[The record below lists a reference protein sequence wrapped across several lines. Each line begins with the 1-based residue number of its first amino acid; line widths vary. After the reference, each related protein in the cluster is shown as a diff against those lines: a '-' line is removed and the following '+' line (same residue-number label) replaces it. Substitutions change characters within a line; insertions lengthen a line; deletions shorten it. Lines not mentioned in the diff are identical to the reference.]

1 MDTQIGT
8 RPQIG
13 ALEIHQAY
21 ILASLNWLQQTRS
34 LEMNHVAIE
43 KAEKAKLLGFDHS
56 SVITDAEKYMNNLET
71 FKCYN
76 FFSQNFPGCII
87 LKEEDFINLNV
98 KYGLVSGPL
107 SYYKG
112 DIPEDNLDEIL
123 ATKTTLDSLTDNKY
137 SNRDNALI
145 TNVKVNVRRSST
157 SNPYSHYNFYR
168 EEPVSEGLIFLQY
181 HKKELLA
188 YPFAKYWNGRTE
200 GVTMS
205 HTACKSTDLFIAAPV
220 DDMQQLV
227 SFTETEI
234 RVIPRSIDPFVFQVT
249 PIGVVIYSK
258 WGEEASDAIFD
269 NVNLYKI

>member
-34 LEMNHVAIE
+34 LEMNHVAI
-43 KAEKAKLLGFDHS
+43 EKAKLLGFDHS

-145 TNVKVNVRRSST
+145 TNVKVNVRRS
-157 SNPYSHYNFYR
+157 
-168 EEPVSEGLIFLQY
+168 Q
-181 HKKELLA
+181 
-188 YPFAKYWNGRTE
+188 
-200 GVTMS
+200 
-205 HTACKSTDLFIAAPV
+205 
-220 DDMQQLV
+220 
-227 SFTETEI
+227 
-234 RVIPRSIDPFVFQVT
+234 
-249 PIGVVIYSK
+249 
-258 WGEEASDAIFD
+258 
-269 NVNLYKI
+269 

>member
-43 KAEKAKLLGFDHS
+43 KAEK
-56 SVITDAEKYMNNLET
+56 YMNNLET

-87 LKEEDFINLNV
+87 LKEEDFINL
-98 KYGLVSGPL
+98 
-107 SYYKG
+107 
-112 DIPEDNLDEIL
+112 DEIL
-123 ATKTTLDSLTDNKY
+123 ATKT
-137 SNRDNALI
+137 
-145 TNVKVNVRRSST
+145 ST
-157 SNPYSHYNFYR
+157 PNPYSHYDFYR

-181 HKKELLA
+181 HKKELTA
-188 YPFAKYWNGRTE
+188 YPFAKYWKGRTK

-249 PIGVVIYSK
+249 PVGVVIYSK

-269 NVNLYKI
+269 NVKPL

>member
-8 RPQIG
+8 RLQIG
-13 ALEIHQAY
+13 APEIHQAY

-43 KAEKAKLLGFDHS
+43 KAEK
-56 SVITDAEKYMNNLET
+56 
-71 FKCYN
+71 
-76 FFSQNFPGCII
+76 
-87 LKEEDFINLNV
+87 
-98 KYGLVSGPL
+98 
-107 SYYKG
+107 
-112 DIPEDNLDEIL
+112 
-123 ATKTTLDSLTDNKY
+123 
-137 SNRDNALI
+137 
-145 TNVKVNVRRSST
+145 
-157 SNPYSHYNFYR
+157 
-168 EEPVSEGLIFLQY
+168 
-181 HKKELLA
+181 
-188 YPFAKYWNGRTE
+188 
-200 GVTMS
+200 VTMS

-269 NVNLYKI
+269 NVKPL

>member
-137 SNRDNALI
+137 S
-145 TNVKVNVRRSST
+145 
-157 SNPYSHYNFYR
+157 HYNFYR

-181 HKKELLA
+181 HKKELTA
-188 YPFAKYWNGRTE
+188 YPFAKYWKGRTE
-200 GVTMS
+200 GVTIS

-234 RVIPRSIDPFVFQVT
+234 RVMPRSIDPFVFQVT
-249 PIGVVIYSK
+249 PVGVVIYSK

-269 NVNLYKI
+269 NVKPL

>member
-34 LEMNHVAIE
+34 LEMNHVAI
-43 KAEKAKLLGFDHS
+43 EKAKLLGFDHS

-123 ATKTTLDSLTDNKY
+123 ATKTT
-137 SNRDNALI
+137 
-145 TNVKVNVRRSST
+145 
-157 SNPYSHYNFYR
+157 
-168 EEPVSEGLIFLQY
+168 
-181 HKKELLA
+181 
-188 YPFAKYWNGRTE
+188 
-200 GVTMS
+200 
-205 HTACKSTDLFIAAPV
+205 PV

-269 NVNLYKI
+269 NVKPL